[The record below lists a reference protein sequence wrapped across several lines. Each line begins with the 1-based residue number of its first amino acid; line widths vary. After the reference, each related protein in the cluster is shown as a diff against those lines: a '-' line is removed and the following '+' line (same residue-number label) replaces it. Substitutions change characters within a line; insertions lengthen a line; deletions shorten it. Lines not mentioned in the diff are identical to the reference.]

1 MSRVTRC
8 TAAAS
13 VIAATVL
20 GSLLFSSPAQAAG
33 QQGPAASVQTSRTP
47 SGEGGDDDFVWPQPK
62 TEPGTDGAR
71 NASGAD
77 RTASEDGDDDFVWP
91 QPQGEPGV
99 PDDFVWPILGELP
112 DLPGLPGI
120 PDDFV
125 WPTPPKR

>member
-20 GSLLFSSPAQAAG
+20 GSLLFSSPAQAAA
-33 QQGPAASVQTSRTP
+33 QQGPAASVQISQTP
-47 SGEGGDDDFVWPQPK
+47 SGEDDFVWPQPK
-62 TEPGTDGAR
+62 TEPGTDGAQSAR
-71 NASGAD
+71 GAD
-77 RTASEDGDDDFVWP
+77 RTASEDGKDDFVWP

-120 PDDFV
+120 PDDFT